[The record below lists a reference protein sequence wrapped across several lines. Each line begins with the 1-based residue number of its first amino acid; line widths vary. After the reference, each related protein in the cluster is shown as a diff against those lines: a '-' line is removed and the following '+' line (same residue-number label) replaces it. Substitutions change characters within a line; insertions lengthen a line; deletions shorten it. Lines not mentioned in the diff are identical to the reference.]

1 MEQSSEWNAKNN
13 QKVGFPHNEQRD
25 KFVGQIALPKFTPNM

>member
-13 QKVGFPHNEQRD
+13 QKVGFPHND